1 MGCSRAGYSQGCSE
15 SSPRAGTGST
25 FNFAFNSPKALDP
38 VEAAREAKKASQ
50 QIALGYVYG
59 GSRMI
64 DEIKITSLSGR
75 GSLFLKKGEY
85 WSYWL
90 GPVDWGQVQGQHN
103 TYAYFDQ
110 VGESIVST
118 TIRTR
123 PLSITGWVIDGG
135 TGDLQS
141 RCDFLNA
148 FISPVEDYTLD
159 YKGKKINFRPDI
171 SVAYSPEYIKN
182 NEKVRRFLIQATCP
196 YPLFTDLDDTAVPF
210 DQKKLFRFPNNFGQ
224 VSPVVFASIGKAY
237 SVTVDNRGGFT
248 AGMIVRIRFSGEVQN
263 PRVKNLTTGKFIG
276 MKRTFQRGEQL
287 ELSTVPGSKHMKLW
301 GADGAEQNVIK
312 YRDYRSSFDTQLI
325 PGTNRLA
332 LDCDD
337 LDQRANMDVTVYY
350 TPLYLEVE

>member
-1 MGCSRAGYSQGCSE
+1 
-15 SSPRAGTGST
+15 
-25 FNFAFNSPKALDP
+25 
-38 VEAAREAKKASQ
+38 
-50 QIALGYVYG
+50 
-59 GSRMI
+59 MI

-90 GPVDWGQVQGQHN
+90 GSVDWGQVQGQHN
-103 TYAYFDQ
+103 TYAFFNQ

-118 TIRTR
+118 TIGPR
-123 PLSITGWVIDGG
+123 PLSITGWVMDSG
-135 TGDLQS
+135 TGNLQS

-148 FISPVEDYTLD
+148 FISPVEDYTLE

-196 YPLFTDLDDTAVPF
+196 YPLFTDLGDTAVPF
-210 DQKKLFRFPNNFGQ
+210 DQKKKLFRFPNNFGQ
-224 VSPVVFASIGKAY
+224 VRSVVFASIGKAY
-237 SVTVDNRGGFT
+237 SVTVDNRGGFA
-248 AGMIVRIRFSGEVQN
+248 AGIVIRIRFSGEVKN

-276 MKRTFQRGEQL
+276 MNRTFQRGEQL
-287 ELSTVPGSKHMKLW
+287 ELSTVPRNKHMKLW
-301 GADGAEQNVIK
+301 GADGAEENVIK
-312 YRDYRSSFDTQLI
+312 YRDFRSSFGTQLI
-325 PGTNRLA
+325 PGSNRLA

-337 LDQRANMDVTVYY
+337 LDQRGNMDVTIYY